1 MRKLLLFSVM
11 ILFTVICSGQAWT
24 LVINGRTMEGTAR
37 LEKAIITLNKNG
49 AFEKKSRA
57 AANGKFALTLSPDN
71 TYTIV
76 VSKTGYVSK
85 IVAVSTKDVP
95 QDKIGKGFPAFE
107 LDIILFKDMEG
118 LDTDILKK
126 PIGKIRYYSKGNFFN
141 YDEAY
146 TKSVRAQLMKL
157 TKEAE
162 RMAVQAAADAAAAQA
177 NAQASAAE
185 LAKAEAEA
193 KAKAEADAKAAAD
206 VAAER
211 AKAEVEKKVAAE
223 AKAKADAEAK
233 AKAAA
238 EAKAKAEVDATARA
252 KADAE
257 AKAKADADAKKAA
270 EDRAALD
277 KNYDMAISEGDK
289 AKEKKDY
296 VYAINMYK
304 KAQGLKP
311 NETYPQEKINE
322 INKTKQKDDRAKAIA
337 EAKQRE
343 VQQRY
348 DALIGDADKAMK
360 DDDLEKAKSD
370 YTEASTIFPEESYPK
385 AQLKAIQDKLDKIAA
400 DKSAEEAASADKKY
414 DDAITL
420 ADQSMSGKNYG
431 EASKQYEEA
440 LKLKLK
446 ESYPKEKIE
455 EIKQILADEAKAKA
469 AAAKSAKERDALYK
483 SAITKA
489 DDAMATDK
497 LSDARTGYEE
507 AVAIKPEEDYPKK
520 QIAAIEKKIEDAR
533 LAREAAVKAKADA
546 AAKAKA
552 DAEAKKI
559 ANAETAARDR
569 AAEAAKAAEEEK
581 RKAEA
586 LRKIRAEREKAAAD
600 AAAKAKIDKEMQASD
615 RARATRLMHQE
626 AHRGLTD
633 EERHRYL
640 GELALEYPPG
650 LTTEKYLDGNKKI
663 EMRIVVAE
671 GHATT
676 FKKVIQPW
684 GQIFYFK
691 NGVSTTKYLWESESD
706 PD

>member
-37 LEKAIITLNKNG
+37 LDKTIITLNKNG

-71 TYTIV
+71 SYTIV
-76 VSKTGYVSK
+76 VGKTGYVSK

-206 VAAER
+206 AAAER
-211 AKAEVEKKVAAE
+211 AKAEAEKKVAAE

-370 YTEASTIFPEESYPK
+370 YTEASTIFP
-385 AQLKAIQDKLDKIAA
+385 D
-400 DKSAEEAASADKKY
+400 
-414 DDAITL
+414 
-420 ADQSMSGKNYG
+420 
-431 EASKQYEEA
+431 
-440 LKLKLK
+440 

-455 EIKQILADEAKAKA
+455 EIKKILANEAKAKVV
-469 AAAKSAKERDALYK
+469 AAKSAKERDALYR

-552 DAEAKKI
+552 DAEVKKI